1 MSPELQLPEILSE
14 ERSEQMEK
22 LLVTHWADKWD
33 EPLTPSELL
42 EMGREALEPL
52 FHEPPLGPIPEYLR
66 PHLSVHS
73 CVAEYEEKLEELER
87 WKTLKLSAWF
97 RESVGRKYRVGA
109 KVYELCGE
117 GGKSSTPEKYWF
129 KLIEPKT

>member
-1 MSPELQLPEILSE
+1 MTSELRSPEILSD

-22 LLVTHWADKWD
+22 LLVTGWGDEWD

-66 PHLSVHS
+66 PHFSVHS

-87 WKTLKLSAWF
+87 WKTLKLSSWF
-97 RESVGRKYRVGA
+97 RERVGRRFCAGA
-109 KVYELCGE
+109 KVYELHGE
-117 GGKSSTPEKYWF
+117 GGKSRAPEKYWF
-129 KLIEPKT
+129 ELIEHED

>member
-1 MSPELQLPEILSE
+1 MTPELQLPEILSE

-22 LLVTHWADKWD
+22 LLVTDWGDKWG

-97 RESVGRKYRVGA
+97 RESVGRKYCAGG

-117 GGKSSTPEKYWF
+117 VGKSSAPEKYWF